1 MTIDTNDILN
11 SILESLSRIDY
22 IHPEDIPN
30 IDLYM
35 DQVTTFM
42 DTQLSSTKRYAD
54 DKILTKTMINNY
66 VKNRLLPP
74 PEKKKY
80 SKEHILTLV
89 FIYYFKSVLS
99 ISDIQNILN
108 PLTDRYFGE
117 KSSPS
122 LKDIYDGIFKL
133 EGHQVE
139 RLKEM
144 IREEYMISETAFS
157 SLEDLDEEDADFLQK
172 FTFICLLNFD
182 VYTKK
187 LLIEKIVDSMKKPE
201 LPKNK
206 RKR

>member
-1 MTIDTNDILN
+1 MN
-11 SILESLSRIDY
+11 
-22 IHPEDIPN
+22 P
-30 IDLYM
+30 M
-35 DQVTTFM
+35 
-42 DTQLSSTKRYAD
+42 
-54 DKILTKTMINNY
+54 
-66 VKNRLLPP
+66 
-74 PEKKKY
+74 KK
-80 SKEHILTLV
+80 
-89 FIYYFKSVLS
+89 
-99 ISDIQNILN
+99 NIL
-108 PLTDRYFGE
+108 YIIFFM
-117 KSSPS
+117 S
-122 LKDIYDGIFKL
+122 LIACKQEAIFKL

-157 SLEDLDEEDADFLQK
+157 DLEDLDEEDADFLQK

>member
-1 MTIDTNDILN
+1 MEKEL
-11 SILESLSRIDY
+11 
-22 IHPEDIPN
+22 HP
-30 IDLYM
+30 
-35 DQVTTFM
+35 
-42 DTQLSSTKRYAD
+42 TKRNED
-54 DKILTKTMINNY
+54 DPILTKTMINNY

-122 LKDIYDGIFKL
+122 LTDIYDGIFKL

-157 SLEDLDEEDADFLQK
+157 DLEDLDEEDADFLQK